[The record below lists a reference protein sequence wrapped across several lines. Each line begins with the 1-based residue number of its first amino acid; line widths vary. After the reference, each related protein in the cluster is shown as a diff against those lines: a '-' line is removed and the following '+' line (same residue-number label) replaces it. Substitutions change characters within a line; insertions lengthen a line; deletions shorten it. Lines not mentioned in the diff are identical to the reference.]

1 MQEHQMPKP
10 FHLQNTDQ
18 SELHSDA
25 AGVVQY
31 MYTRR
36 WRLEFW
42 GAKGI
47 SRMPLWQY
55 STWGACAT
63 AAGLKPTHDSS
74 KLNCSKSLTTRQ
86 KCLEDVLQL

>member
-1 MQEHQMPKP
+1 MPKP

-18 SELHSDA
+18 LELHSDA

-31 MYTRR
+31 VYTGR

-47 SRMPLWQY
+47 SQTPLWQY
-55 STWGACAT
+55 STWGACTT
-63 AAGLKPTHDSS
+63 AAGLKLTNDSI
-74 KLNCSKSLTTRQ
+74 KLDRSKSLTTTQ
-86 KCLEDVLQL
+86 KCLEDVPQL